1 MAPPADIMRERQMRH
16 GKHEARTGTSNT
28 ATATRL
34 QNRSY
39 LTWLLSKI
47 GAIAV
52 KFGGVYAA
60 LCLMGMG
67 DRTYTGEINIVFAA
81 LLLCGVAQNAHPRRT
96 THATDI
102 CATRLPPARGPG
114 RDPSAGATM
123 VHTPSSHARA
133 GCPPARATLIIAV
146 IAG

>member
-28 ATATRL
+28 AAATRL

-81 LLLCGVAQNAHPRRT
+81 LLLC
-96 THATDI
+96 
-102 CATRLPPARGPG
+102 
-114 RDPSAGATM
+114 
-123 VHTPSSHARA
+123 
-133 GCPPARATLIIAV
+133 AV
-146 IAG
+146 IASERLNELFKRSAKRASKTYNACDRYLRNKASTCPRTGA

>member
-1 MAPPADIMRERQMRH
+1 MRH

-28 ATATRL
+28 AAATRL

-81 LLLCGVAQNAHPRRT
+81 LLLC
-96 THATDI
+96 
-102 CATRLPPARGPG
+102 
-114 RDPSAGATM
+114 
-123 VHTPSSHARA
+123 
-133 GCPPARATLIIAV
+133 AV
-146 IAG
+146 IASERLNELFKRSAKRASKTYNACDRYLRNKASTCPRTGA